1 MKYYSAQLNYSKNT
15 STLIYIT
22 QSPIILMAVETLKAI
37 SGANKKGRKEG
48 QKDTGKQQSGWD
60 VYLRSVKMKQRK

>member
-1 MKYYSAQLNYSKNT
+1 
-15 STLIYIT
+15 
-22 QSPIILMAVETLKAI
+22 MAVETLKAI

>member
-1 MKYYSAQLNYSKNT
+1 MKYYSAQLNYSKST